1 MARRQRHAIRSV
13 QERHLNL
20 VLVGCEGCEIGAIAR
35 RHGRRWNNGDAM
47 SGHPMGEW
55 DSKPS
60 VALSPRVGGAREV
73 CAGPVVVTAN
83 VGKRPRRLGSR
94 VRFDRDW
101 MIEYFRSTC

>member
-1 MARRQRHAIRSV
+1 
-13 QERHLNL
+13 
-20 VLVGCEGCEIGAIAR
+20 
-35 RHGRRWNNGDAM
+35 M
-47 SGHPMGEW
+47 SGHLMGEW